1 MQGEGIIDSRLAVTP
16 MTRIALPLA
25 SVLVLAA
32 LAGCFHSQEAA
43 KALVVG
49 TDAAFPPF
57 ENYVSS
63 TGKYEGF
70 DVDLMTE
77 IAKRMGRTVE
87 WKNLGFDP
95 LIPALQ
101 NGQIDAAIS
110 AMSITDA
117 RKQQV
122 DFSDPYYLAN
132 QSALVQ
138 SSSTISK
145 QDDVNKASIKIGVQ
159 RGTVG
164 QSVAENMSNNPQ
176 VSAFDTYPA
185 AVAALKAGQVDVV
198 LMDRPAQVEQAKS
211 DASVKVVFD
220 IFTDDNYGIAVKMG
234 NVALLNDI
242 NKHLAAIKRD
252 GTMATLMTKW
262 SV

>member
-1 MQGEGIIDSRLAVTP
+1 MSRRALSVL
-16 MTRIALPLA
+16 LPL
-25 SVLVLAA
+25 VLVTAA
-32 LAGCFHSQEAA
+32 LAGCFHTQTA
-43 KALVVG
+43 KGKIVVG

-57 ENYVSS
+57 ENLNP
-63 TGKYEGF
+63 TTNAYEGF
-70 DVDLMTE
+70 DMDLMRE
-77 IAKRMGRTVE
+77 IGKRLGKDVE
-87 WKNLGFDP
+87 FKNLGFDP

-117 RKQQV
+117 RKLQV

-132 QSALVQ
+132 QSGLVKKE
-138 SSSTISK
+138 STIASAA
-145 QDDVNKASIKIGVQ
+145 DANKASVKIGVQ

-164 QSVAENMSNNPQ
+164 QSVAENMSNDPQ

-198 LMDRPAQVEQAKS
+198 LMDRPAQVEQAKTDS
-211 DASVKVVFD
+211 AVKVSFD
-220 IFTDDNYGIAVKMG
+220 IFTDDNYGIAVKKG
-234 NVALLNDI
+234 NVALLNDL
-242 NKHLAAIKRD
+242 NTQLAAIKRD
-252 GTMATLMTKW
+252 GTMKTLMEKW